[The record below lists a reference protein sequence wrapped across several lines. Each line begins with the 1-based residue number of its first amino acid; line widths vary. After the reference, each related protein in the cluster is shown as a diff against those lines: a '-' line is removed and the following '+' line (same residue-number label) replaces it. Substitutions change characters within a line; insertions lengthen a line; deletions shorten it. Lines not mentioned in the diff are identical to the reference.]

1 MNITLNLEQEQFIQ
15 DKLQSG
21 EYKSVDDVI
30 KAALHLLEEQDEAYE
45 RWIIETR
52 AKVDAAAAS
61 LDRGEGLDGEQ
72 VVNRILEKFRHGR
85 EAQE

>member
-1 MNITLNLEQEQFIQ
+1 MNITLNPEQEQFIQ

-61 LDRGEGLDGEQ
+61 LDRGEGLDGKQ

-85 EAQE
+85 EAQK

>member
-1 MNITLNLEQEQFIQ
+1 MNITLNPEQEQFIQ

-21 EYKSVDDVI
+21 EYESVDDVI

-45 RWIIETR
+45 QWIIETR